1 MKKKLCMVSVLSVLA
16 LGSVL
21 VAGAAQP
28 VAEPVAEANNATL
41 RRAAN
46 VEAGKEIGIVTTAGQ
61 TYTVQGLV
69 VATNSRAAVIYDGED
84 GIMIYGS
91 GVLNE
96 VSIGDFIEIT
106 AEASSYNNLLQ
117 FSYGSDT
124 TITILSE
131 GAPVEKDAVAL
142 TSDIANGW
150 KSGANAGTLS
160 VSDVQRYT
168 WTATATKDGSFW
180 VLDPEGMT
188 LDFAVEPLYVNN
200 ADFQL
205 EENTKYDVTGYFIGF
220 DTRNNYAGVML
231 QSLEVASDQ
240 IQVSFADEY
249 VALDNPGAG
258 VYDMGVTV
266 TGDDIGAGYSLSS
279 SNTEVAAVIGNNLA
293 LTGNIGTTTIT
304 ATSVTDPTK
313 SAQATLVVYSGTTT
327 ISQISTAGTYSVQGI
342 VKAKTDNS
350 AIIMSTDFSAGI
362 MVYDVKQVADL
373 TINDI
378 VRVSG
383 TTSEYNS
390 LQQFSYNPGV
400 VVDVLGNMQIGDNY
414 ITLTETNLTT
424 WASGNISQSDV
435 KKYSWTAVAGLDNG
449 FDVYNLSYDGIK
461 VESVVD
467 LPNAELGKTY
477 DLTGYLAGYNTNNN
491 YVAFV
496 IDSVTESATQ
506 QDYLGFNRDAI
517 NLGIGGTYTLSPI
530 VGGTITTDMVSYS
543 GYDSTIISIADD
555 GTITGLTGG
564 TTTITATAGSITRT
578 ITVMVSSAISQVTE
592 DGGFY
597 TVVGKVVAETTQSVV
612 IHDGSDGIL
621 VYDRNLPSQ
630 YDIGDVLQVSGYVSD
645 YNGMLQFS
653 YSGSLEVT
661 EVTGTIDV
669 PAPVALTAAKVQ
681 DWKAQAQAGII
692 PVSECQAYTWTTT
705 AGLDGSFTLIN
716 LDGCDINIEPAYL
729 LDSIDIQTGS
739 TYTITG
745 YFIGYA
751 LSHDYAAIAV
761 TGATLV
767 A

>member
-1 MKKKLCMVSVLSVLA
+1 MKKKLKMASVLSVLA
-16 LGSVL
+16 LGTLL

-46 VEAGKEIGIVTTAGQ
+46 VDAGKEISIVTTAGQ

-96 VSIGDFIEIT
+96 VSIGDLIEIT

-124 TITILSE
+124 AITILSE
-131 GAPVEKDAVAL
+131 GAPVESDAVAL
-142 TSDIANGW
+142 TADIANGW
-150 KSGANAGTLS
+150 KTGANAGTLS

-168 WTATATKDGSFW
+168 WTATATKDGNFW

-188 LDFAVEPLYVNN
+188 LDFAVEPLYVNS
-200 ADFQL
+200 ADFHL

-220 DTRNNYAGVML
+220 DTRNNYAGIML

-249 VALDNPGAG
+249 VAIDSPAVGTIYTVEVNITGDPTNSYQITPSDPSIVTWIGGNQLML
-258 VYDMGVTV
+258 MGVT
-266 TGDDIGAGYSLSS
+266 
-279 SNTEVAAVIGNNLA
+279 
-293 LTGNIGTTTIT
+293 GTTTLT
-304 ATSVTDPTK
+304 ATSNVDPTK
-313 SAQATLVVYSGTTT
+313 SAQATLVVYSGTSNVGS
-327 ISQISTAGTYSVQGI
+327 ITAEGTYSVIGT
-342 VKAKTDNS
+342 VVAKTGNSVIITDN
-350 AIIMSTDFSAGI
+350 TGGI
-362 MVYDVKQVADL
+362 MAYDVKQTSSLNIGDM
-373 TINDI
+373 

-383 TTSEYNS
+383 TVSQYNN
-390 LQQFSYNPGV
+390 LYQFSYNPGLV
-400 VVDVLGNMQIGDNY
+400 IDFIASSVPTHADIP
-414 ITLTETNLTT
+414 LTETMLST
-424 WASGNISQSDV
+424 WASGDMDQTDV
-435 KKYSWTAVAGLDNG
+435 KRYTWTAVAGLDNG

-477 DLTGYLAGYNTNNN
+477 DLTGYLAGYNTNND

-496 IDSVTESATQ
+496 VDSVTEAATQ
-506 QDYLGFNRDAI
+506 QDYLGFNRDAV
-517 NLGIGGTYTLSPI
+517 NLGIGGTYKLSPI
-530 VGGTITTDMVSYS
+530 VGGTITTDVVSYS
-543 GYDSTIISIADD
+543 GYDATIISIAED

-564 TTTITATAGSITRT
+564 ATTITASAGTITRT

-661 EVTGTIDV
+661 EVTGTLDV
-669 PAPVALTAAKVQ
+669 PAPTALTDAKVQ
-681 DWKAQAQAGII
+681 DWKAQAQVGII

-705 AGLDGSFTLIN
+705 AGLDGTFTLIN

-729 LDSIDIQTGS
+729 LDSIDIQSGS
-739 TYTITG
+739 TYTVTA
-745 YFIGYA
+745 YFIGYS
-751 LSHDYAAIAV
+751 LSHDYAAVAV

>member
-1 MKKKLCMVSVLSVLA
+1 MKKKLKMASVLSVLA
-16 LGSVL
+16 LGTLL

-28 VAEPVAEANNATL
+28 VAEPVAEAKNATL

-46 VEAGKEIGIVTTAGQ
+46 VDAGKEIGIVTTAGQ

-106 AEASSYNNLLQ
+106 AKASSYNNLLQ

-124 TITILSE
+124 AITILSE
-131 GAPVEKDAVAL
+131 GAPVECEAVAL
-142 TSDIANGW
+142 TADIANGW
-150 KSGANAGTLS
+150 KTGANAGTLS

-188 LDFAVEPLYVNN
+188 LDFAIEPLYVNS
-200 ADFQL
+200 ADFHL

-220 DTRNNYAGVML
+220 DTRNNYAGIML

-249 VALDNPGAG
+249 IAIDSPAIGTIYTVEVNITGDPTNSYQITSSDPSIVTSIGGNQLML
-258 VYDMGVTV
+258 MGV
-266 TGDDIGAGYSLSS
+266 
-279 SNTEVAAVIGNNLA
+279 N
-293 LTGNIGTTTIT
+293 GTTTLT
-304 ATSVTDPTK
+304 ATSTVDPTN
-313 SAQATLVVYSGTTT
+313 SAQATLVVYSGTSNIGSITT
-327 ISQISTAGTYSVQGI
+327 DGTYSVIGT
-342 VKAKTDNS
+342 VAAKTDNS
-350 AIIMSTDFSAGI
+350 VIITDTSGGI
-362 MVYDVKQVADL
+362 MAYDVKQTSSLNLGDM
-373 TINDI
+373 

-383 TTSEYNS
+383 TVSQYNN
-390 LQQFSYNPGV
+390 LYQFSYNPGLV
-400 VVDVLGNMQIGDNY
+400 IDFIVSGVPTHTDIP
-414 ITLTETNLTT
+414 LTETMLST
-424 WASGNISQSDV
+424 WASGDMDQADV
-435 KKYSWTAVAGLDNG
+435 KRYTWTAVAGLDNG

-477 DLTGYLAGYNTNNN
+477 DLTGYLAGYNTNNH

-496 IDSVTESATQ
+496 IDSVTEAATQ
-506 QDYLGFNRDAI
+506 QDYLGFNRDAV
-517 NLGIGGTYTLSPI
+517 NLGIGGTYKLSPI

-543 GYDSTIISIADD
+543 GYDSTIISIAED
-555 GTITGLTGG
+555 GTITGLAGG
-564 TTTITATAGSITRT
+564 TTTITATAGTIART
-578 ITVMVSSAISQVTE
+578 ITVMVSSAISQITE

-597 TVVGKVVAETTQSVV
+597 TIVGKVVAETTQSVV

-661 EVTGTIDV
+661 EVTGTIDI
-669 PAPVALTAAKVQ
+669 PAPTALTAAKVQ

-716 LDGCDINIEPAYL
+716 LDGCEINIEPAYL
-729 LDSIDIQTGS
+729 LDSIDIQSGS
-739 TYTITG
+739 TYTVTA
-745 YFIGYA
+745 YFIGYS
-751 LSHDYAAIAV
+751 LNHDYAAVAV

>member
-1 MKKKLCMVSVLSVLA
+1 MKKKLKMASVLSVLA
-16 LGSVL
+16 LGTLL

-46 VEAGKEIGIVTTAGQ
+46 VDAGKEISIVTTAGQ

-106 AEASSYNNLLQ
+106 ATASSYNSLLQ

-124 TITILSE
+124 AITILSE
-131 GAPVEKDAVAL
+131 GAPVESDAVAL
-142 TSDIANGW
+142 TADIANGW
-150 KSGANAGTLS
+150 KTGANAGTLS
-160 VSDVQRYT
+160 VSDFQRYT

-188 LDFAVEPLYVNN
+188 LDFAVEPLYVDS
-200 ADFQL
+200 AYFHL

-220 DTRNNYAGVML
+220 DTRNNYAGIML

-249 VALDNPGAG
+249 VAIDSPAVGTIYTVEVNITGDPTNSYQITPSDPSIVTWIGGNQLML
-258 VYDMGVTV
+258 MGVT
-266 TGDDIGAGYSLSS
+266 
-279 SNTEVAAVIGNNLA
+279 
-293 LTGNIGTTTIT
+293 GTTTLT
-304 ATSVTDPTK
+304 ATSNVDPTK
-313 SAQATLVVYSGTTT
+313 SAQATLVVYSGTSNVGS
-327 ISQISTAGTYSVQGI
+327 ITAEGTYSVIGT
-342 VKAKTDNS
+342 VVAKTDNS
-350 AIIMSTDFSAGI
+350 VIITDNTGGI
-362 MVYDVKQVADL
+362 MAYDVKQTSSLNIGDM
-373 TINDI
+373 

-383 TTSEYNS
+383 TVSQYNN
-390 LQQFSYNPGV
+390 LYQFSYNPGLV
-400 VVDVLGNMQIGDNY
+400 IDFIASSVPTHADIP
-414 ITLTETNLTT
+414 LTETMLST
-424 WASGNISQSDV
+424 WASGDMDQTDV
-435 KKYSWTAVAGLDNG
+435 KRYTWTAVAGLDNG

-477 DLTGYLAGYNTNNN
+477 DLTGYFAGYNTNND

-496 IDSVTESATQ
+496 VDSVTEAATQ
-506 QDYLGFNRDAI
+506 QDYLGFNRDAV
-517 NLGIGGTYTLSPI
+517 NLGIGGTYKLSPI
-530 VGGTITTDMVSYS
+530 VGGTITTDVVSYS
-543 GYDSTIISIADD
+543 GYDATIISIAED

-564 TTTITATAGSITRT
+564 ATTITASAGTITRT

-669 PAPVALTAAKVQ
+669 PAPTALTAAKVQ
-681 DWKAQAQAGII
+681 DWKAQAQEGII

-729 LDSIDIQTGS
+729 LDSIDIQSGS
-739 TYTITG
+739 TYTVTA
-745 YFIGYA
+745 YFIGYS
-751 LSHDYAAIAV
+751 LSHDYAAVAV

>member
-1 MKKKLCMVSVLSVLA
+1 MKKKLKMASVLSVLA
-16 LGSVL
+16 LGTLL

-46 VEAGKEIGIVTTAGQ
+46 VDAGKEISIVTTAGQ

-106 AEASSYNNLLQ
+106 ATASSYNNLLQ

-124 TITILSE
+124 AITILSE
-131 GAPVEKDAVAL
+131 GAPVECEAVAL
-142 TSDIANGW
+142 TADIANGW
-150 KSGANAGTLS
+150 KTGANAGTLS

-188 LDFAVEPLYVNN
+188 LDFAVEPLYVNS
-200 ADFQL
+200 ADFHL

-220 DTRNNYAGVML
+220 DTRNNYAGIML

-249 VALDNPGAG
+249 IAIDSPAIGTIYTVEVNITGDPTNSYQITSSDPSIVTSIGGNQLML
-258 VYDMGVTV
+258 MGV
-266 TGDDIGAGYSLSS
+266 
-279 SNTEVAAVIGNNLA
+279 N
-293 LTGNIGTTTIT
+293 GTTTLT
-304 ATSVTDPTK
+304 ATSTVDPTK
-313 SAQATLVVYSGTTT
+313 SAQATLVVYSGTSNIGSITT
-327 ISQISTAGTYSVQGI
+327 DGTYSVIGT
-342 VKAKTDNS
+342 VAAKTDNS
-350 AIIMSTDFSAGI
+350 VIITDTSGGI
-362 MVYDVKQVADL
+362 MAYDVKQISSLNLGDM
-373 TINDI
+373 

-383 TTSEYNS
+383 TVSQYNN
-390 LQQFSYNPGV
+390 LYQFSYNPGLV
-400 VVDVLGNMQIGDNY
+400 IDFIVSGVPTHTDIP
-414 ITLTETNLTT
+414 LTETMLST
-424 WASGNISQSDV
+424 WASGDMDQTDV
-435 KKYSWTAVAGLDNG
+435 KRYTWTAVAGLDNG

-477 DLTGYLAGYNTNNN
+477 DLTGYLAGYNTNND
-491 YVAFV
+491 YVTFV
-496 IDSVTESATQ
+496 IDSVTEAATQ
-506 QDYLGFNRDAI
+506 QDYLGFNRDAV
-517 NLGIGGTYTLSPI
+517 NLGIGGTYKLSPI
-530 VGGTITTDMVSYS
+530 VGGTITADMVSYA
-543 GYDSTIISIADD
+543 GYDSTIISIAED

-564 TTTITATAGSITRT
+564 TTTITATAGTITRT

-597 TVVGKVVAETTQSVV
+597 TVVGEVVAETTQSVV

-630 YDIGDVLQVSGYVSD
+630 YDIGDILQVSGYVSD

-653 YSGSLEVT
+653 YSGNLEVT

-669 PAPVALTAAKVQ
+669 PAPVALTAEKVQ

-729 LDSIDIQTGS
+729 LDSIDIQSGS
-739 TYTITG
+739 TYTVTA
-745 YFIGYA
+745 YFIGYS
-751 LSHDYAAIAV
+751 LNHDYAAVAV

>member
-1 MKKKLCMVSVLSVLA
+1 MKKKLKMASVLSVLA
-16 LGSVL
+16 LGTLL

-46 VEAGKEIGIVTTAGQ
+46 VDAGKEISIVTTAGQ

-106 AEASSYNNLLQ
+106 AKASSYNNLLQ

-124 TITILSE
+124 AITILSE
-131 GAPVEKDAVAL
+131 GAPVESEAVAL
-142 TSDIANGW
+142 TTDIANGW
-150 KSGANAGTLS
+150 KTGANAGTLS

-168 WTATATKDGSFW
+168 WTATATKEGSFW

-188 LDFAVEPLYVNN
+188 LDFAVEPLYVNS
-200 ADFQL
+200 ADFHL

-220 DTRNNYAGVML
+220 DTRNNYAGIML

-249 VALDNPGAG
+249 IAIDSPAIGTIYTVEVNITGDPTNSYQITSSDPSIVTSIGGNQLML
-258 VYDMGVTV
+258 MGV
-266 TGDDIGAGYSLSS
+266 
-279 SNTEVAAVIGNNLA
+279 N
-293 LTGNIGTTTIT
+293 GTTTLT
-304 ATSVTDPTK
+304 ATSTVDPTK
-313 SAQATLVVYSGTTT
+313 SAQATLVVYSGTSNIGSITT
-327 ISQISTAGTYSVQGI
+327 DGTYSVIGT
-342 VKAKTDNS
+342 VAAKTDNS
-350 AIIMSTDFSAGI
+350 VIITDTSGGI
-362 MVYDVKQVADL
+362 MAYDVKQTSSLNLGDM
-373 TINDI
+373 

-383 TTSEYNS
+383 TVSQYNN
-390 LQQFSYNPGV
+390 LYQFSYNPGLV
-400 VVDVLGNMQIGDNY
+400 IDFIVSGVPTHTDIP
-414 ITLTETNLTT
+414 LTETMLST
-424 WASGNISQSDV
+424 WASGDMNQTDV
-435 KKYSWTAVAGLDNG
+435 KRYTWTAVAGLDNG

-467 LPNAELGKTY
+467 LPNAGLGKTY
-477 DLTGYLAGYNTNNN
+477 DLTGYLAGYNTNND

-496 IDSVTESATQ
+496 IDSITEAATQ
-506 QDYLGFNRDAI
+506 QDYLGFNRDAV

-543 GYDSTIISIADD
+543 GYDATIISIAED
-555 GTITGLTGG
+555 GTITGLSGG
-564 TTTITATAGSITRT
+564 TTTITATAGTITRT

-630 YDIGDVLQVSGYVSD
+630 YDIGDILQVSGYVSD

-669 PAPVALTAAKVQ
+669 PAPVALTAEKVQ

-729 LDSIDIQTGS
+729 LDSIDIQSGS
-739 TYTITG
+739 TYTVTA

-751 LSHDYAAIAV
+751 LNHDYAAVAV
-761 TGATLV
+761 TGATPV

>member
-1 MKKKLCMVSVLSVLA
+1 MTKKLKMASVFSVLA
-16 LGSVL
+16 LGTLL

-46 VEAGKEIGIVTTAGQ
+46 VDAGKEISIVTTAGQ

-124 TITILSE
+124 AITILSE
-131 GAPVEKDAVAL
+131 GAPVESDAVAL
-142 TSDIANGW
+142 TADIANGW
-150 KSGANAGTLS
+150 KTGANAGTLS

-188 LDFAVEPLYVNN
+188 LDFAVEPLYVNS
-200 ADFQL
+200 ADFHL

-220 DTRNNYAGVML
+220 DTRNNYAGIML

-249 VALDNPGAG
+249 IAIDSPAIGTIYTVEVNITGDPTNSYQITSSDPSIVTSIGGNQLML
-258 VYDMGVTV
+258 MGV
-266 TGDDIGAGYSLSS
+266 
-279 SNTEVAAVIGNNLA
+279 N
-293 LTGNIGTTTIT
+293 GTTTLT
-304 ATSVTDPTK
+304 ATSTVDPTK
-313 SAQATLVVYSGTTT
+313 SAQATLVVYSGTSNIGSITT
-327 ISQISTAGTYSVQGI
+327 DGTYSVIGT
-342 VKAKTDNS
+342 VAAKTDNS
-350 AIIMSTDFSAGI
+350 VIITDTSGGI
-362 MVYDVKQVADL
+362 MAYDVKQTSSLNLGDM
-373 TINDI
+373 

-383 TTSEYNS
+383 TVSQYNN
-390 LQQFSYNPGV
+390 LYQFSYNPGLV
-400 VVDVLGNMQIGDNY
+400 IDFIVSGVPTHADIP
-414 ITLTETNLTT
+414 LTETMLST
-424 WASGNISQSDV
+424 WASGDMDQTDV
-435 KKYSWTAVAGLDNG
+435 KRYTWTAVAGLDNG

-467 LPNAELGKTY
+467 LPNVELGKTY
-477 DLTGYLAGYNTNNN
+477 DLTGYLAGYNTNND

-496 IDSVTESATQ
+496 IDSVTEAATQ
-506 QDYLGFNRDAI
+506 QDYLGFNRDAV
-517 NLGIGGTYTLSPI
+517 NLGIGGTYKLSPI
-530 VGGTITTDMVSYS
+530 VGGTITTDLVSYT
-543 GYDSTIISIADD
+543 GYDSTIISIAED
-555 GTITGLTGG
+555 GNITGLTGG
-564 TTTITATAGSITRT
+564 ITTITATAGTITRT

-630 YDIGDVLQVSGYVSD
+630 YDIGDILQVSGYVSD

-669 PAPVALTAAKVQ
+669 PAPTTLTAAKVQ
-681 DWKAQAQAGII
+681 DWKAQAQEGII

-729 LDSIDIQTGS
+729 LDSIDIQSGS
-739 TYTITG
+739 TYTVTA
-745 YFIGYA
+745 YFIGYS
-751 LSHDYAAIAV
+751 LSHDYAAVAV
-761 TGATLV
+761 TGATLI

>member
-1 MKKKLCMVSVLSVLA
+1 MKKKLKMASVLSVLA
-16 LGSVL
+16 LGTLL

-46 VEAGKEIGIVTTAGQ
+46 VDAGKEISIVTTAGQ

-106 AEASSYNNLLQ
+106 ATASSYNSLLQ

-124 TITILSE
+124 AITILSE
-131 GAPVEKDAVAL
+131 GAPVESDAVAL
-142 TSDIANGW
+142 TADIANGW
-150 KSGANAGTLS
+150 KTGANAGTLS

-168 WTATATKDGSFW
+168 WTGTATKDGNFW

-188 LDFAVEPLYVNN
+188 LDFAVEPLYVNS
-200 ADFQL
+200 ADFHL

-220 DTRNNYAGVML
+220 DTRNNYAGIML

-258 VYDMGVTV
+258 TYDMGVVV
-266 TGDDIGAGYSLSS
+266 TGDPDNLGYTLTS
-279 SNTEVAAVIGNNLA
+279 SNSEVAMANGSILGLRGNL
-293 LTGNIGTTTIT
+293 GTTTII
-304 ATSVTDPTK
+304 ATSNADPTK
-313 SAQATLVVYSGTTT
+313 SAQATLVVYSGTTA
-327 ISQISTAGTYSVQGI
+327 ISQISTSGTYSIQGF
-342 VKAKTDNS
+342 VKAKTNNS
-350 AIIMSTDFSAGI
+350 AIIMSADFSAGI

-373 TINDI
+373 NINDF

-383 TTSEYNS
+383 TTSTYNS

-400 VVDVLGNMQIGDNY
+400 VVDFVTNTILPES
-414 ITLTETNLTT
+414 ITSLSNETLQA
-424 WASGNISQSDV
+424 WASGNIGQTDV
-435 KKYSWTAVAGLDNG
+435 KKYSWTAVAGLNNG

-461 VESVVD
+461 IESEVD

-477 DLTGYLAGYNTNNN
+477 DLTGYLAGYNANND
-491 YVAFV
+491 YVSFI
-496 IDSVTESATQ
+496 IDSVTEAATQ
-506 QDYLGFNRDAI
+506 QDYLGFNRDAV
-517 NLGIGGTYTLSPI
+517 NLGIGGTYKLSPI

-543 GYDSTIISIADD
+543 GYDSTIISIAED

-564 TTTITATAGSITRT
+564 TTTITATAGTITRT

-630 YDIGDVLQVSGYVSD
+630 YDIGDILQVSGYVSD

-669 PAPVALTAAKVQ
+669 PAPTPLTAGKVQ

-729 LDSIDIQTGS
+729 LDSIDIQSGS
-739 TYTITG
+739 TYTVTA
-745 YFIGYA
+745 YFIGYS
-751 LSHDYAAIAV
+751 LNHDYAAVAV

>member
-1 MKKKLCMVSVLSVLA
+1 MKKKLKMASVLSVLA
-16 LGSVL
+16 LGTLL

-46 VEAGKEIGIVTTAGQ
+46 VDAGKEISIVTTAGQ

-106 AEASSYNNLLQ
+106 AEASSYNSLLQ

-124 TITILSE
+124 AITILSE
-131 GAPVEKDAVAL
+131 GAPVESDAVAL
-142 TSDIANGW
+142 TADIANGW
-150 KSGANAGTLS
+150 KTGANAGTLS

-188 LDFAVEPLYVNN
+188 LDFAVEPLYVNS
-200 ADFQL
+200 ADFHL

-220 DTRNNYAGVML
+220 DTRNNYAGIML

-249 VALDNPGAG
+249 VALDFNS
-258 VYDMGVTV
+258 TV
-266 TGDDIGAGYSLSS
+266 TYTPVVQVTGGVSNEFTITSSDENVMSLSGMAP
-279 SNTEVAAVIGNNLA
+279 NEFFINNA
-293 LTGNIGTTTIT
+293 GTTTLI
-304 ATSVTDPTK
+304 ATSNEDPTK
-313 SAQATLVVYSGTTT
+313 TAMATVVVYDGVGL
-327 ISQISTAGTYSVQGI
+327 ISNINSENVYSVEGVVQ
-342 VKAKTDNS
+342 AKTTNS
-350 AIIMSTDFSAGI
+350 AIITDGTGGI
-362 MVYDVKQVADL
+362 MVYDVKQVSSLNIGDYVQ
-373 TINDI
+373 I
-378 VRVSG
+378 SG
-383 TTSEYNS
+383 TVSTYNN
-390 LQQFSYNPGV
+390 LYQFSYNPGV
-400 VVDVLGNMQIGDNY
+400 VVDLLMVGLPD
-414 ITLTETNLTT
+414 TDSTPLTEALLTT
-424 WASGNISQSDV
+424 WASGDMDQTDV
-435 KKYSWTAVAGLDNG
+435 KRYSWTAVAGLDNG

-461 VESVVD
+461 IESEVD

-477 DLTGYLAGYNTNNN
+477 DLTGYLAGYNANND
-491 YVAFV
+491 YVSFI
-496 IDSVTESATQ
+496 IDSVTEAATQ
-506 QDYLGFNRDAI
+506 QDYLGFNRDAV
-517 NLGIGGTYTLSPI
+517 NLGIGGTYKLSPI

-543 GYDSTIISIADD
+543 GYDSTIISIAED

-564 TTTITATAGSITRT
+564 TTTITATAGTITRT

-630 YDIGDVLQVSGYVSD
+630 YDIGDILQVSGYVSD

-669 PAPVALTAAKVQ
+669 PAPTALTAAKVQ
-681 DWKAQAQAGII
+681 DWKAQAAAGII
-692 PVSECQAYTWTTT
+692 PVSVCQAYTWTTT

-716 LDGCDINIEPAYL
+716 LEGCDINIEPAYL
-729 LDSIDIQTGS
+729 LDSIDIQSGS
-739 TYTITG
+739 TYTVTA
-745 YFIGYA
+745 YFIGYS
-751 LSHDYAAIAV
+751 LSHDYAAVAV

>member
-1 MKKKLCMVSVLSVLA
+1 MKKKLKMASVLSVLA
-16 LGSVL
+16 LGTLL

-46 VEAGKEIGIVTTAGQ
+46 VDAGKEISIVTTAGQ

-106 AEASSYNNLLQ
+106 ATASSYNSLLQ

-124 TITILSE
+124 AITILSE
-131 GAPVEKDAVAL
+131 GAPVESDAVAL
-142 TSDIANGW
+142 TADIANGW
-150 KSGANAGTLS
+150 KTGANAGTLS

-188 LDFAVEPLYVNN
+188 LDFAVEPLYVNS
-200 ADFQL
+200 ADFHL

-220 DTRNNYAGVML
+220 DTRNNYAGIML

-240 IQVSFADEY
+240 IQISFADEY
-249 VALDNPGAG
+249 IAIDSPAIGTIYTVEVNITGDPTNSYQITSSDPSIVTSIGGNQLML
-258 VYDMGVTV
+258 MGV
-266 TGDDIGAGYSLSS
+266 
-279 SNTEVAAVIGNNLA
+279 N
-293 LTGNIGTTTIT
+293 GTTTLT
-304 ATSVTDPTK
+304 ATSTVDPTK
-313 SAQATLVVYSGTTT
+313 SAQATLVVYSGTSNIGSITT
-327 ISQISTAGTYSVQGI
+327 DGTYSVIGT
-342 VKAKTDNS
+342 VAAKTDNS
-350 AIIMSTDFSAGI
+350 VIITDTSGGI
-362 MVYDVKQVADL
+362 MAYDVKQTSSLNLGDM
-373 TINDI
+373 

-383 TTSEYNS
+383 TVSQYNN
-390 LQQFSYNPGV
+390 LYQFSYNPGLV
-400 VVDVLGNMQIGDNY
+400 IDFIVSGVPTHADIP
-414 ITLTETNLTT
+414 LTETMLST
-424 WASGNISQSDV
+424 WASGDMDQTDV
-435 KKYSWTAVAGLDNG
+435 KRYTWTAVAGLDNG

-477 DLTGYLAGYNTNNN
+477 DLTGYLAGYNTNND

-496 IDSVTESATQ
+496 IDSVTEATTQ
-506 QDYLGFNRDAI
+506 QDYLGFNRDAV
-517 NLGIGGTYTLSPI
+517 NLGIGGTYKLSPI

-543 GYDSTIISIADD
+543 GYDSTIISIAED

-564 TTTITATAGSITRT
+564 TTTITATAGTITRT

-630 YDIGDVLQVSGYVSD
+630 YDIGDILQVSGYVSD

-669 PAPVALTAAKVQ
+669 PAPTALTAAKVQ

-729 LDSIDIQTGS
+729 LDSIDIQSGS
-739 TYTITG
+739 TYTVTA
-745 YFIGYA
+745 YFIGYS
-751 LSHDYAAIAV
+751 LNHDYAAVAV

>member
-1 MKKKLCMVSVLSVLA
+1 MKKKLKMASVLSVLA
-16 LGSVL
+16 LGTFL

-46 VEAGKEIGIVTTAGQ
+46 VDAGKEISIVTTAGQ

-106 AEASSYNNLLQ
+106 ATASSYNNLLQ

-124 TITILSE
+124 AITILSE
-131 GAPVEKDAVAL
+131 GAPVESDAVAL
-142 TSDIANGW
+142 TADIANGW
-150 KSGANAGTLS
+150 KTGANAGTLS

-200 ADFQL
+200 ADFHL

-220 DTRNNYAGVML
+220 DTRNNYAGIML

-249 VALDNPGAG
+249 VAIDSPAIGTI
-258 VYDMGVTV
+258 YTV
-266 TGDDIGAGYSLSS
+266 EINITGDPTNSYEITS
-279 SNTEVAAVIGNNLA
+279 SNSNVASSLGGNLLM
-293 LTGNIGTTTIT
+293 LTGVNGTTTLT
-304 ATSVTDPTK
+304 ATSTVDPTK
-313 SAQATLVVYSGTTT
+313 SAQATLVVYSGTVDIGT
-327 ISQISTAGTYSVQGI
+327 INADGTYSVVG
-342 VKAKTDNS
+342 VVAAKTDNS
-350 AIIMSTDFSAGI
+350 VIITDNTGGI
-362 MVYDVKQVADL
+362 MAYDVKQTSTLNLGDM
-373 TINDI
+373 

-383 TTSEYNS
+383 TVSQYNN
-390 LQQFSYNPGV
+390 LYQFSYNPGLV
-400 VVDVLGNMQIGDNY
+400 IDFIVSSVPTHADIP
-414 ITLTETNLTT
+414 LTETMLST
-424 WASGNISQSDV
+424 WASGDMDQTDV
-435 KKYSWTAVAGLDNG
+435 KRYTWTAVAGLDNG

-477 DLTGYLAGYNTNNN
+477 DLTGYLAGYNTNND

-506 QDYLGFNRDAI
+506 QDYLGFNRDAV
-517 NLGIGGTYTLSPI
+517 NLGIGGTYKLSPI
-530 VGGTITTDMVSYS
+530 VGGTITTDMVSYT
-543 GYDSTIISIADD
+543 GYDSTIISIAED

-564 TTTITATAGSITRT
+564 TTTITATAGTITRT

-661 EVTGTIDV
+661 EITGTVDV

-681 DWKAQAQAGII
+681 DWKAQAQEGII

-729 LDSIDIQTGS
+729 LDSIDIQSGS
-739 TYTITG
+739 TYTVTA
-745 YFIGYA
+745 YFIGYS
-751 LSHDYAAIAV
+751 LNHDYAAVAV

>member
-1 MKKKLCMVSVLSVLA
+1 MKKKLKMASVLSVLA
-16 LGSVL
+16 LGTLL

-46 VEAGKEIGIVTTAGQ
+46 VDAGKEISIVTTAGQ

-124 TITILSE
+124 AITILSE
-131 GAPVEKDAVAL
+131 GAPVESDAVAL
-142 TSDIANGW
+142 TADIANGW
-150 KSGANAGTLS
+150 KTGANAGTLS

-168 WTATATKDGSFW
+168 WTATATKDGNFW

-188 LDFAVEPLYVNN
+188 LDFAVEPLYVNS
-200 ADFQL
+200 ADFHL

-220 DTRNNYAGVML
+220 DTRNNYAGIML

-249 VALDNPGAG
+249 VALDNPGTS
-258 VYDMGVTV
+258 VYDMGVVV
-266 TGDDIGAGYSLSS
+266 TGDPDNLGYTLTS
-279 SNTEVAAVIGNNLA
+279 SNDDVATASGANLIVRG
-293 LTGNIGTTTIT
+293 TVGTTTIT
-304 ATSVTDPTK
+304 ATSNADPTK
-313 SAQATLVVYSGTTT
+313 SAQATLVVYSGTTA
-327 ISQISTAGTYSVQGI
+327 INQISAAGTYSVQGI

-350 AIIMSTDFSAGI
+350 AIVMSTDFSAGI
-362 MVYDVKQVADL
+362 MVYDVKQISDL
-373 TINDI
+373 AINDI

-400 VVDVLGNMQIGDNY
+400 VVDKVSSLSLQD
-414 ITLTETNLTT
+414 TSTSLTETLLQN
-424 WASGNISQSDV
+424 WSSGNITQSDV

-467 LPNAELGKTY
+467 LPNVELGKTY
-477 DLTGYLAGYNTNNN
+477 DLTGYLAGYNTNND

-496 IDSVTESATQ
+496 IDSVTEAATQ
-506 QDYLGFNRDAI
+506 QDYLGFNRDAV
-517 NLGIGGTYTLSPI
+517 NLGIGGTYKLSPI
-530 VGGTITTDMVSYS
+530 VGGVITTDMVSYS
-543 GYDSTIISIADD
+543 GYDSTIISIAED

-564 TTTITATAGSITRT
+564 TTTITASAGTITRT

-630 YDIGDVLQVSGYVSD
+630 YDIGDILQVSGYVSD

-729 LDSIDIQTGS
+729 LDSIDIQSGS
-739 TYTITG
+739 TYTVTA
-745 YFIGYA
+745 YFIGYS
-751 LSHDYAAIAV
+751 LNHDYAAVAV

>member
-1 MKKKLCMVSVLSVLA
+1 MKKKLKMASVLSVLA
-16 LGSVL
+16 LGTLL

-46 VEAGKEIGIVTTAGQ
+46 VDAGKEISIVTTAGQ

-124 TITILSE
+124 AITILSE

-150 KSGANAGTLS
+150 KTGANAGTLS

-188 LDFAVEPLYVNN
+188 LDFAIEPLYVNS
-200 ADFQL
+200 ADFHL

-220 DTRNNYAGVML
+220 DTRNNYAGIML

-249 VALDNPGAG
+249 IAIDSPAIGTIYTVEVNITGDPTNSYQITSSDPSIVTSIGGNQLML
-258 VYDMGVTV
+258 MGV
-266 TGDDIGAGYSLSS
+266 
-279 SNTEVAAVIGNNLA
+279 N
-293 LTGNIGTTTIT
+293 GTTTLT
-304 ATSVTDPTK
+304 ATSTVDPTK
-313 SAQATLVVYSGTTT
+313 SAQATLVVYSGTSNIGSITT
-327 ISQISTAGTYSVQGI
+327 DGTYSVIGT
-342 VKAKTDNS
+342 VAAKTDNS
-350 AIIMSTDFSAGI
+350 VIITDTSGGI
-362 MVYDVKQVADL
+362 MAYDVKQTSSLNLGDM
-373 TINDI
+373 

-383 TTSEYNS
+383 TVSQYNN
-390 LQQFSYNPGV
+390 LYQFSYNPGLV
-400 VVDVLGNMQIGDNY
+400 IDFIVSGVPTHTDIP
-414 ITLTETNLTT
+414 LTETMLST
-424 WASGNISQSDV
+424 WASGDMDQTDV
-435 KKYSWTAVAGLDNG
+435 KRYTWTAVAGLDNG

-477 DLTGYLAGYNTNNN
+477 DLTGYLAGYNTNND

-496 IDSVTESATQ
+496 IDSVTEAATQ
-506 QDYLGFNRDAI
+506 QDYLGFNRDAV
-517 NLGIGGTYTLSPI
+517 NLGIGGTYKLSPI
-530 VGGTITTDMVSYS
+530 VGGTITADMVSYA
-543 GYDSTIISIADD
+543 GYDSTIISIAED

-564 TTTITATAGSITRT
+564 TTTITATAGTITRT

-661 EVTGTIDV
+661 EVTGTIEV
-669 PAPVALTAAKVQ
+669 PAPVALTAEKVQ
-681 DWKAQAQAGII
+681 DWKAQAQVGII

-729 LDSIDIQTGS
+729 LDSIDIQSGS
-739 TYTITG
+739 TYTVTA
-745 YFIGYA
+745 YFIGYS
-751 LSHDYAAIAV
+751 LNHDYAAVAV

>member
-1 MKKKLCMVSVLSVLA
+1 MKKKLCMASVLSVLA
-16 LGSVL
+16 LGSLL
-21 VAGAAQP
+21 VAGAPQP
-28 VAEPVAEANNATL
+28 VAKPVAEANNATL

-46 VEAGKEIGIVTTAGQ
+46 VETGKEIGIVTTAGQ

-124 TITILSE
+124 AITILSE

-150 KSGANAGTLS
+150 KTGANAGTLS

-168 WTATATKDGSFW
+168 WTATATKDGNFW
-180 VLDPEGMT
+180 VLAPEGVT
-188 LDFAVEPLYVNN
+188 LDFAVEPLYVNS
-200 ADFQL
+200 ADFHL

-249 VALDNPGAG
+249 VGIDLNATSGSYTFDVN
-258 VYDMGVTV
+258 V
-266 TGDDIGAGYSLSS
+266 IGGSTNEYTLSLSNDELGYWDG
-279 SNTEVAAVIGNNLA
+279 NTLCLYYAEG
-293 LTGNIGTTTIT
+293 TGTIT
-304 ATSVTDPTK
+304 ATSVEDPTK
-313 SAQATLVVYSGTTT
+313 TAQATLVVYTGETSISNITTEG
-327 ISQISTAGTYSVQGI
+327 GTYYITGQV
-342 VKAKTDNS
+342 VAKTDNS
-350 AIIMSTDFSAGI
+350 VIISDGNAGI
-362 MVYDVKQVADL
+362 MAYDVKQTSALVVGDNVSVA
-373 TINDI
+373 
-378 VRVSG
+378 G
-383 TTSEYNS
+383 TVGKYNN
-390 LQQFSYNPGV
+390 LLQFSYNPGLV
-400 VVDVLGNMQIGDNY
+400 VEKLSSGTVTPTN
-414 ITLTETNLTT
+414 TPLTEAMLST
-424 WASGNISQSDV
+424 WASGDMDQTDV
-435 KKYSWTAVAGLDNG
+435 KRYSWTAVAGLDNG

-477 DLTGYLAGYNTNNN
+477 DLTGYLAGYNTNND

-506 QDYLGFNRDAI
+506 LDYLGFNRDAV
-517 NLGIGGTYTLSPI
+517 NLGIGGTYKLSPI

-543 GYDSTIISIADD
+543 GYDSTIISIAED

-564 TTTITATAGSITRT
+564 TTTITATAGTIART

-661 EVTGTIDV
+661 EVTGTIDA
-669 PAPVALTAAKVQ
+669 PAPTALTAAKVQ

-716 LDGCDINIEPAYL
+716 LDGCGINIEPAYL
-729 LDSIDIQTGS
+729 LDSIDIQSGS
-739 TYTITG
+739 TYTVTA
-745 YFIGYA
+745 YFIGYS
-751 LSHDYAAIAV
+751 LNHDYAAVAV

>member
-1 MKKKLCMVSVLSVLA
+1 MKKKLKMASVLSVLA
-16 LGSVL
+16 LGTLL

-46 VEAGKEIGIVTTAGQ
+46 VDAGKEISIVTTAGQ

-106 AEASSYNNLLQ
+106 ATASSYNNLLQ

-124 TITILSE
+124 AITILSE
-131 GAPVEKDAVAL
+131 GAPVESEAVAL
-142 TSDIANGW
+142 TADIANGW
-150 KSGANAGTLS
+150 KTGATAGTLS

-180 VLDPEGMT
+180 VLDHEGMT
-188 LDFAVEPLYVNN
+188 LDFAVEPLYVNS
-200 ADFQL
+200 ADFHL

-220 DTRNNYAGVML
+220 DTRNNYAGIML

-258 VYDMGVTV
+258 VYDMGVAV
-266 TGDDIGAGYSLSS
+266 TGDDTGAGYSLSS
-279 SNTEVAAVIGNNLA
+279 SNTEVAAVLGNNLA

-304 ATSVTDPTK
+304 ATSVADPTK
-313 SAQATLVVYSGTTT
+313 SAQATLVVYSGTTA
-327 ISQISTAGTYSVQGI
+327 INQISDAGTYSVQGI

-362 MVYDVKQVADL
+362 MVYDVKQVSSL

-400 VVDVLGNMQIGDNY
+400 VVDVLSNMLIIDNY
-414 ITLTETNLTT
+414 IPLTEANLTT

-435 KKYSWTAVAGLDNG
+435 KRYSWTAVAGLDNG

-477 DLTGYLAGYNTNNN
+477 DLTGYLAGYNTNND

-496 IDSVTESATQ
+496 IDSVTEAATQ

-517 NLGIGGTYTLSPI
+517 NLGIGGTYKLSPI

-543 GYDSTIISIADD
+543 GYDSSIISIAED

-564 TTTITATAGSITRT
+564 TTTITATAGTIART

-669 PAPVALTAAKVQ
+669 PAPTALTAAKVQ
-681 DWKAQAQAGII
+681 DWKAQAQSGII

-716 LDGCDINIEPAYL
+716 LDGCDINVEPAYL
-729 LDSIDIQTGS
+729 LDSIDIQSGS
-739 TYTITG
+739 TYTVTA
-745 YFIGYA
+745 YFIGYS
-751 LSHDYAAIAV
+751 LNHDYAAVAV

>member
-1 MKKKLCMVSVLSVLA
+1 MKKKLKMASVLSVLA
-16 LGSVL
+16 LGTLL

-46 VEAGKEIGIVTTAGQ
+46 VDAGKEISIVTTAGQ

-96 VSIGDFIEIT
+96 ISIGDFIEIT

-124 TITILSE
+124 AITILSE

-150 KSGANAGTLS
+150 KTGANAGTLS

-188 LDFAVEPLYVNN
+188 LDFAIEPLYVNS
-200 ADFQL
+200 ADFHL

-220 DTRNNYAGVML
+220 DTRNNYAGIML

-249 VALDNPGAG
+249 IAIDSPAIGTIYTVEVNITGDPTNSYQITSSDPSIVTSIGGNQLML
-258 VYDMGVTV
+258 MGV
-266 TGDDIGAGYSLSS
+266 
-279 SNTEVAAVIGNNLA
+279 N
-293 LTGNIGTTTIT
+293 GTTTLT
-304 ATSVTDPTK
+304 ATSTVDPTK
-313 SAQATLVVYSGTTT
+313 SAQATLVVYSGTSNIGSITT
-327 ISQISTAGTYSVQGI
+327 DGTYSVIGT
-342 VKAKTDNS
+342 VAAKTDNS
-350 AIIMSTDFSAGI
+350 VIITDTSGGI
-362 MVYDVKQVADL
+362 MAYDVKQTSSLNLGDM
-373 TINDI
+373 

-383 TTSEYNS
+383 TVSQYNN
-390 LQQFSYNPGV
+390 LYQFSYNPGLV
-400 VVDVLGNMQIGDNY
+400 IDFIVSGVPTHTDIP
-414 ITLTETNLTT
+414 LTETMLST
-424 WASGNISQSDV
+424 WASGDMDQTDV
-435 KKYSWTAVAGLDNG
+435 KRYTWTAVAGLDNG

-477 DLTGYLAGYNTNNN
+477 DLTGYLAGYNTNND

-496 IDSVTESATQ
+496 IDSVTEAATQ
-506 QDYLGFNRDAI
+506 QDYLGFNRDAV
-517 NLGIGGTYTLSPI
+517 NLGIGGTYKLSPI
-530 VGGTITTDMVSYS
+530 VGGTITADMVSYA
-543 GYDSTIISIADD
+543 GYDSTIISIAED

-564 TTTITATAGSITRT
+564 TTTITATAGTITRT

-661 EVTGTIDV
+661 EVTGTIEV
-669 PAPVALTAAKVQ
+669 PAPVALTAEKVQ
-681 DWKAQAQAGII
+681 DWKAQAQVGII

-729 LDSIDIQTGS
+729 LDSIDIQSGS
-739 TYTITG
+739 TYTVTA
-745 YFIGYA
+745 YFIGYS
-751 LSHDYAAIAV
+751 LNHDYAAVAV

>member
-1 MKKKLCMVSVLSVLA
+1 MKKKLKMASVLSVLA
-16 LGSVL
+16 LGTLL

-46 VEAGKEIGIVTTAGQ
+46 VDAGKEISIVTTAGQ

-106 AEASSYNNLLQ
+106 ATASSYNNLLQ

-124 TITILSE
+124 AITILSE
-131 GAPVEKDAVAL
+131 GAPVESEAVAL
-142 TSDIANGW
+142 TADIANGW
-150 KSGANAGTLS
+150 KTGANAGTLS

-188 LDFAVEPLYVNN
+188 LDFAVEPLYVNS
-200 ADFQL
+200 ADFHL

-220 DTRNNYAGVML
+220 DTRNNYAGIML

-249 VALDNPGAG
+249 IAIDSPAIGTIYTVEVNITGDPTNSYQITSSDPSIVTSIGGNQLML
-258 VYDMGVTV
+258 MGV
-266 TGDDIGAGYSLSS
+266 
-279 SNTEVAAVIGNNLA
+279 N
-293 LTGNIGTTTIT
+293 GTTTLT
-304 ATSVTDPTK
+304 ATSTVDPTK
-313 SAQATLVVYSGTTT
+313 SAQATLVVYSGTSNIGSITT
-327 ISQISTAGTYSVQGI
+327 DGTYSVIGT
-342 VKAKTDNS
+342 VAAKTDNS
-350 AIIMSTDFSAGI
+350 VIITDTSGGI
-362 MVYDVKQVADL
+362 MAYDVKQTSSLNLGDM
-373 TINDI
+373 

-383 TTSEYNS
+383 TVSQYNN
-390 LQQFSYNPGV
+390 LYQFSYNPGLV
-400 VVDVLGNMQIGDNY
+400 IDFIVSGVPTHTDIP
-414 ITLTETNLTT
+414 LTETMLST
-424 WASGNISQSDV
+424 WASGDMDQTDV
-435 KKYSWTAVAGLDNG
+435 KRYTWTAVAGLDNG

-477 DLTGYLAGYNTNNN
+477 DLTGYLAGYNTNND

-496 IDSVTESATQ
+496 IDSVTEAATQ
-506 QDYLGFNRDAI
+506 QDYLGFNRDAV
-517 NLGIGGTYTLSPI
+517 NLGIGGTYKLSPI
-530 VGGTITTDMVSYS
+530 VGGTITADMVSYA
-543 GYDSTIISIADD
+543 GYDSTIISIAED

-564 TTTITATAGSITRT
+564 TTTITATAGTITRT

-630 YDIGDVLQVSGYVSD
+630 YDIGDILQVSGYVSD

-669 PAPVALTAAKVQ
+669 PAPTALTAAKVQ

-716 LDGCDINIEPAYL
+716 LDGCGINIEPAYL
-729 LDSIDIQTGS
+729 LDSIDIQSGS
-739 TYTITG
+739 TYTVTA
-745 YFIGYA
+745 YFIGYS
-751 LSHDYAAIAV
+751 LNHDYAAVAV

>member
-1 MKKKLCMVSVLSVLA
+1 MKKKLKMASVLSVLA
-16 LGSVL
+16 LGTLL
-21 VAGAAQP
+21 VAGASQP

-46 VEAGKEIGIVTTAGQ
+46 VDAGKEISIVTTAGQ

-106 AEASSYNNLLQ
+106 ATASSYNNLLQ

-124 TITILSE
+124 AITILSE
-131 GAPVEKDAVAL
+131 GAPVESEAVAL
-142 TSDIANGW
+142 TADIANGW
-150 KSGANAGTLS
+150 KTGANAGTLS

-188 LDFAVEPLYVNN
+188 LDFAVEPLYVDS
-200 ADFQL
+200 ADFHL

-220 DTRNNYAGVML
+220 DTRNNYAGIML

-240 IQVSFADEY
+240 IQVSFADDY
-249 VALDNPGAG
+249 VALDLLTLSSMSYTFDVEVTG
-258 VYDMGVTV
+258 GVTNQYTLTSSNPLV
-266 TGDDIGAGYSLSS
+266 ATVNGTSLSI
-279 SNTEVAAVIGNNLA
+279 VDA
-293 LTGNIGTTTIT
+293 GTTTII
-304 ATSVTDPTK
+304 ATSTEDATK
-313 SAQATLVVYSGTTT
+313 SAQATLVVYPGDVMAISEITTE
-327 ISQISTAGTYSVQGI
+327 GTYGLYGYVA
-342 VKAKTDNS
+342 AKTNNS
-350 AIIMSTDFSAGI
+350 IIVDDSSAGI
-362 MVYDVKQVADL
+362 MVYDVKQV
-373 TINDI
+373 
-378 VRVSG
+378 SG
-383 TTSEYNS
+383 LNIGDFIHVAGTVGEYNS
-390 LQQFSYNPGV
+390 LYQFSYNPGV
-400 VVDVLGNMQIGDNY
+400 VVDVIEHSIYQP
-414 ITLTETNLTT
+414 TATPLTEAMLST
-424 WASGNISQSDV
+424 WASGDLDQTDV
-435 KKYSWTAVAGLDNG
+435 KRYSWTAVAGLDNG

-461 VESVVD
+461 IESEVD
-467 LPNAELGKTY
+467 IPNTELGKTY
-477 DLTGYLAGYNTNNN
+477 DLTGYLAGYNANND
-491 YVAFV
+491 YVSFI
-496 IDSVTESATQ
+496 IDSVAEAATQ
-506 QDYLGFNRDAI
+506 QDYLGFNRDAV
-517 NLGIGGTYTLSPI
+517 NLGIGGTYKLSPI

-543 GYDSTIISIADD
+543 GYDPTIISIAED

-564 TTTITATAGSITRT
+564 TTTITATAGTITRT

-669 PAPVALTAAKVQ
+669 PAPVALTAEKVQ

-729 LDSIDIQTGS
+729 PDSIDIQSGS
-739 TYTITG
+739 TYTVTA
-745 YFIGYA
+745 YFIGYS
-751 LSHDYAAIAV
+751 LSHDYAAVAV

>member
-61 TYTVQGLV
+61 TYNVQGLV

-200 ADFQL
+200 ANFQL

>member
-1 MKKKLCMVSVLSVLA
+1 MKKKLKMASVLSVLA
-16 LGSVL
+16 LGTLL

-46 VEAGKEIGIVTTAGQ
+46 VDAGKEISIVTTAGQ

-106 AEASSYNNLLQ
+106 ATASSYNSLLQ

-124 TITILSE
+124 AITILSE
-131 GAPVEKDAVAL
+131 GAPVESDAVAL
-142 TSDIANGW
+142 TADIANGW
-150 KSGANAGTLS
+150 KTGANAGTLS

-168 WTATATKDGSFW
+168 WTATATKDGNFW

-188 LDFAVEPLYVNN
+188 LDFAVEPLYVNS
-200 ADFQL
+200 ADFHL

-220 DTRNNYAGVML
+220 DTRNNYAGIML

-249 VALDNPGAG
+249 VAIDSPAVGTIYTVEVNITGDPTNSYQITPSDPSIVTWIGGNQLML
-258 VYDMGVTV
+258 MGVT
-266 TGDDIGAGYSLSS
+266 
-279 SNTEVAAVIGNNLA
+279 
-293 LTGNIGTTTIT
+293 GTTTLT
-304 ATSVTDPTK
+304 ATSNVDPTK
-313 SAQATLVVYSGTTT
+313 SAQATLVVYSGTSNVGS
-327 ISQISTAGTYSVQGI
+327 ITAEGTYSVIGT
-342 VKAKTDNS
+342 VVAKTDNS
-350 AIIMSTDFSAGI
+350 VIITDNTGGI
-362 MVYDVKQVADL
+362 MAYDVKQTSSLNIGDM
-373 TINDI
+373 

-383 TTSEYNS
+383 TVSQYNN
-390 LQQFSYNPGV
+390 LYQFSYNPGLV
-400 VVDVLGNMQIGDNY
+400 IDFIASSVPTHADIP
-414 ITLTETNLTT
+414 LTETMLST
-424 WASGNISQSDV
+424 WASGDMDQTDV
-435 KKYSWTAVAGLDNG
+435 KRYTWTAVAGLDNG

-477 DLTGYLAGYNTNNN
+477 DLTGYLAGYNTNND

-496 IDSVTESATQ
+496 VDSVTEAATQ
-506 QDYLGFNRDAI
+506 QDYLGFNRDAV
-517 NLGIGGTYTLSPI
+517 NLGIGGTYKLSPI
-530 VGGTITTDMVSYS
+530 VGGTITTDVVSYS
-543 GYDSTIISIADD
+543 GYDATIISIAED

-564 TTTITATAGSITRT
+564 ATTITASAGTITRT

-669 PAPVALTAAKVQ
+669 PAPTALTAAKVQ
-681 DWKAQAQAGII
+681 DWKAQAQEGII

-729 LDSIDIQTGS
+729 LDSIDIQSGS
-739 TYTITG
+739 TYTVTA
-745 YFIGYA
+745 YFIGYS
-751 LSHDYAAIAV
+751 LSHDYAAVAV

>member
-1 MKKKLCMVSVLSVLA
+1 MKKKLKMASVLSVLA
-16 LGSVL
+16 LGTLL

-28 VAEPVAEANNATL
+28 VAEPVTEANNAIL
-41 RRAAN
+41 RRATN
-46 VEAGKEIGIVTTAGQ
+46 VDAGKEISIVTTAGQ

-106 AEASSYNNLLQ
+106 ATASSYNNLLQ

-124 TITILSE
+124 AITILSE
-131 GAPVEKDAVAL
+131 GAPVESDAVAL
-142 TSDIANGW
+142 TADIANGW
-150 KSGANAGTLS
+150 KTGANAGTLS

-168 WTATATKDGSFW
+168 WTATATKDGNFW

-188 LDFAVEPLYVNN
+188 LDFAVEPLYVNS
-200 ADFQL
+200 ADFHL

-220 DTRNNYAGVML
+220 DTRNNYAGIML

-240 IQVSFADEY
+240 IQISFADEY
-249 VALDNPGAG
+249 IAIDSPAIGTIYTVEVNITGDPTNSYQITSSDPSIVTSIGGNQLML
-258 VYDMGVTV
+258 MGV
-266 TGDDIGAGYSLSS
+266 
-279 SNTEVAAVIGNNLA
+279 N
-293 LTGNIGTTTIT
+293 GTTTLT
-304 ATSVTDPTK
+304 ATSTVDPTK
-313 SAQATLVVYSGTTT
+313 SAQATLVVYSGTSNIGSITT
-327 ISQISTAGTYSVQGI
+327 DGTYSVIGT
-342 VKAKTDNS
+342 VAAKTDNS
-350 AIIMSTDFSAGI
+350 VIITDTSGGI
-362 MVYDVKQVADL
+362 MAYDVKQTSTLNLGDM
-373 TINDI
+373 

-383 TTSEYNS
+383 TVSQYNN
-390 LQQFSYNPGV
+390 LYQFSYNPGLV
-400 VVDVLGNMQIGDNY
+400 IDFIVSSVPTHADIP
-414 ITLTETNLTT
+414 LTETMLST
-424 WASGNISQSDV
+424 WASGDMDQTDV
-435 KKYSWTAVAGLDNG
+435 KRYTWTAVAGLDNG

-477 DLTGYLAGYNTNNN
+477 DLTGYLAGYNTNND

-496 IDSVTESATQ
+496 IDSVTEAATQ
-506 QDYLGFNRDAI
+506 QDYLGFNRDAV
-517 NLGIGGTYTLSPI
+517 NLGIGGTYKLSPI

-543 GYDSTIISIADD
+543 GYDSTIISIAED
-555 GTITGLTGG
+555 GTITGLSGG
-564 TTTITATAGSITRT
+564 TTTIIATAGTITRT

-716 LDGCDINIEPAYL
+716 LDGCDINIEPVYL
-729 LDSIDIQTGS
+729 LDSIDIQSGS
-739 TYTITG
+739 TYTVTA
-745 YFIGYA
+745 YFIGYS
-751 LSHDYAAIAV
+751 LNHDYAAVAV

>member
-1 MKKKLCMVSVLSVLA
+1 MKKKLKMASVLSVLA
-16 LGSVL
+16 LGTLL

-28 VAEPVAEANNATL
+28 VAEPVAEANNAIL
-41 RRAAN
+41 RRATN
-46 VEAGKEIGIVTTAGQ
+46 VDAGKEISIVTTAGQ

-106 AEASSYNNLLQ
+106 ATASSYNNLLQ

-124 TITILSE
+124 AITILSE
-131 GAPVEKDAVAL
+131 GAPVESDAVAL
-142 TSDIANGW
+142 TADIANGW
-150 KSGANAGTLS
+150 KTGANAGTLS

-188 LDFAVEPLYVNN
+188 LDFAVEPLYVNS
-200 ADFQL
+200 ADFHL

-220 DTRNNYAGVML
+220 DTRNNYAGIML

-240 IQVSFADEY
+240 IQISFADEY
-249 VALDNPGAG
+249 IAIDSPAIGTIYTVEVNITGDPTNSYQITSSDPSIVTSIGGNQLML
-258 VYDMGVTV
+258 MGV
-266 TGDDIGAGYSLSS
+266 
-279 SNTEVAAVIGNNLA
+279 N
-293 LTGNIGTTTIT
+293 GTTTLT
-304 ATSVTDPTK
+304 ATSTVDPTK
-313 SAQATLVVYSGTTT
+313 SAQATLVVYSGTSNIGSITT
-327 ISQISTAGTYSVQGI
+327 DGTYSVIGT
-342 VKAKTDNS
+342 VAAKTDNS
-350 AIIMSTDFSAGI
+350 VIITDTSGGI
-362 MVYDVKQVADL
+362 MAYDVKQTSSLNLGDM
-373 TINDI
+373 

-383 TTSEYNS
+383 TVSQYNN
-390 LQQFSYNPGV
+390 LYQFSYNPGLV
-400 VVDVLGNMQIGDNY
+400 IDFIVSGVPTHADIP
-414 ITLTETNLTT
+414 LTETMLST
-424 WASGNISQSDV
+424 WASGDMDQTDV
-435 KKYSWTAVAGLDNG
+435 KRYTWTAVAGLDNG

-477 DLTGYLAGYNTNNN
+477 DLTGYLAGYNTNND

-496 IDSVTESATQ
+496 IDSVTEATTQ
-506 QDYLGFNRDAI
+506 QDYLGFNRDAV
-517 NLGIGGTYTLSPI
+517 NLGIGGTYKLSPI

-543 GYDSTIISIADD
+543 GYDSTIISIAED

-564 TTTITATAGSITRT
+564 TTTITATAGTITRT

-630 YDIGDVLQVSGYVSD
+630 YDIGDILQVSGYVSD

-669 PAPVALTAAKVQ
+669 PAPTALTAAKVQ

-729 LDSIDIQTGS
+729 LDSIDIQSGS
-739 TYTITG
+739 TYTVTA
-745 YFIGYA
+745 YFIGYS
-751 LSHDYAAIAV
+751 LNHDYAAVAV

>member
-1 MKKKLCMVSVLSVLA
+1 MKKKLKMASVLSVLA
-16 LGSVL
+16 LGTLL

-46 VEAGKEIGIVTTAGQ
+46 VDAGKEISIVTTAGQ

-106 AEASSYNNLLQ
+106 ATASSYNSLLQ

-124 TITILSE
+124 AITILSE
-131 GAPVEKDAVAL
+131 GAPVESDAVAL
-142 TSDIANGW
+142 TADIANGW
-150 KSGANAGTLS
+150 KTGANAGTLS

-188 LDFAVEPLYVNN
+188 LDFAVEPLYVDS
-200 ADFQL
+200 AYFHL

-220 DTRNNYAGVML
+220 DTRNNYAGIML

-249 VALDNPGAG
+249 VAIDSPAVGTIYTVEVNITGDPTNSYQITPSDPSIVTWIGGNQLML
-258 VYDMGVTV
+258 MGVT
-266 TGDDIGAGYSLSS
+266 
-279 SNTEVAAVIGNNLA
+279 
-293 LTGNIGTTTIT
+293 GTTTLT
-304 ATSVTDPTK
+304 ATSNVDPTK
-313 SAQATLVVYSGTTT
+313 SAQATLVVYSGTSNVGS
-327 ISQISTAGTYSVQGI
+327 ITAEGTYSVIGT
-342 VKAKTDNS
+342 VVAKTDNS
-350 AIIMSTDFSAGI
+350 VIITDNTGGI
-362 MVYDVKQVADL
+362 MAYDVKQTSSLNIGDM
-373 TINDI
+373 

-383 TTSEYNS
+383 TVSQYNN
-390 LQQFSYNPGV
+390 LYQFSYNPGLV
-400 VVDVLGNMQIGDNY
+400 IDFIASSVPTHADIP
-414 ITLTETNLTT
+414 LTETMLST
-424 WASGNISQSDV
+424 WASGDMDQTDV
-435 KKYSWTAVAGLDNG
+435 KRYTWTAVAGLDNG

-477 DLTGYLAGYNTNNN
+477 DLTGYFAGYNTNND

-496 IDSVTESATQ
+496 VDSVTEAATQ
-506 QDYLGFNRDAI
+506 QDYLGFNRDAV
-517 NLGIGGTYTLSPI
+517 NLGIGGTYKLSPI
-530 VGGTITTDMVSYS
+530 VGGTITTDVVSYS
-543 GYDSTIISIADD
+543 GYDATIISIAED

-564 TTTITATAGSITRT
+564 ATTITASAGTITRT

-669 PAPVALTAAKVQ
+669 PAPTALTAAKVQ
-681 DWKAQAQAGII
+681 DWKAQAQEGII

-729 LDSIDIQTGS
+729 LDSIDIQSGS
-739 TYTITG
+739 TYTVTA
-745 YFIGYA
+745 YFIGYS
-751 LSHDYAAIAV
+751 LSHDYAAVAV

>member
-1 MKKKLCMVSVLSVLA
+1 MKKKLKMASVLSVLA
-16 LGSVL
+16 LGTLL

-46 VEAGKEIGIVTTAGQ
+46 VDAGKEISIVTTAGQ

-124 TITILSE
+124 AITILSE
-131 GAPVEKDAVAL
+131 GAPVESDAVAL
-142 TSDIANGW
+142 TADIANGW
-150 KSGANAGTLS
+150 KTGANAGTLS

-168 WTATATKDGSFW
+168 WTATATKDGNFW

-188 LDFAVEPLYVNN
+188 LDFAVEPLYVNS
-200 ADFQL
+200 ADFHL

-220 DTRNNYAGVML
+220 DTRNNYAGIML
-231 QSLEVASDQ
+231 QSLVTSTE
-240 IQVSFADEY
+240 QVQ
-249 VALDNPGAG
+249 VALSNEYIAFNAPTAG
-258 VYDMGVTV
+258 TIVDLGVTI
-266 TGDDIGAGYSLSS
+266 TGATDTSYSLSS
-279 SNTEVAAVIGNNLA
+279 SNPTVASVTGQILM
-293 LTGNIGTTTIT
+293 LTGVTGTTSIT
-304 ATSVTDPTK
+304 VTSVEDPTK
-313 SAQATLVVYSGTTT
+313 SAMATIVVYNGVST
-327 ISQISTAGTYSVQGI
+327 IANIIEDGTYSVIGT
-342 VKAKTDNS
+342 VSAKTNNS
-350 AIIMSTDFSAGI
+350 VVITDGTGGI
-362 MVYDVKQVADL
+362 MAYDVKQTSSLAIGDY
-373 TINDI
+373 IQ
-378 VRVSG
+378 VSG
-383 TTSEYNS
+383 TVSTYHG
-390 LQQFSYNPGV
+390 LHQFSYNPGLV
-400 VVDVLGNMQIGDNY
+400 IVKLASNMPTPAPTQ
-414 ITLTETNLTT
+414 LTEEIL
-424 WASGNISQSDV
+424 SEISTGEFDQTDV
-435 KKYSWTAVAGLDNG
+435 KAYSWTAVAGLSDGYNT
-449 FDVYNLSYDGIK
+449 YNLSYDGVKIESE
-461 VESVVD
+461 VELSNV
-467 LPNAELGKTY
+467 ELGKTY
-477 DLTGYLAGYNTNNN
+477 DLIGYFVGYDSNNN
-491 YVAFV
+491 YASFV
-496 IDSVTESATQ
+496 INAIVESTTQ
-506 QDYLGFNRDAI
+506 QDYLGFNRDAV
-517 NLGIGGTYTLSPI
+517 NLGIGGTYKLSPI

-543 GYDSTIISIADD
+543 GYDATIISIAED

-564 TTTITATAGSITRT
+564 TTTITATAGTITRT

-630 YDIGDVLQVSGYVSD
+630 YDIGDILQVSGYVSD

-669 PAPVALTAAKVQ
+669 PAPTALTAAKVQ
-681 DWKAQAQAGII
+681 DWKAQAQEGII

-729 LDSIDIQTGS
+729 LDSIDIQSGS
-739 TYTITG
+739 TYTVTA
-745 YFIGYA
+745 YFIGYS
-751 LSHDYAAIAV
+751 LNHDYAAVAV

>member
-1 MKKKLCMVSVLSVLA
+1 MKKKLKMASVLSVLA
-16 LGSVL
+16 LGTLL

-46 VEAGKEIGIVTTAGQ
+46 VDAGKEISIVTTAGQ

-106 AEASSYNNLLQ
+106 ATASSYNNLLQ

-124 TITILSE
+124 AITILSE
-131 GAPVEKDAVAL
+131 GAPVECEAVAL
-142 TSDIANGW
+142 TADIANGW
-150 KSGANAGTLS
+150 KTGANAGTLS

-188 LDFAVEPLYVNN
+188 LDFAVEPLYVNS
-200 ADFQL
+200 ADFHL

-220 DTRNNYAGVML
+220 DTRNNYAGIML
-231 QSLEVASDQ
+231 QSLEVVSDQ

-249 VALDNPGAG
+249 IAIDSPAIGTIYTVEVNITGDPTNSYQITSSDPSIVTSIGGNQLML
-258 VYDMGVTV
+258 MGV
-266 TGDDIGAGYSLSS
+266 
-279 SNTEVAAVIGNNLA
+279 N
-293 LTGNIGTTTIT
+293 GTTTLT
-304 ATSVTDPTK
+304 ATSTVDPTK
-313 SAQATLVVYSGTTT
+313 SAQATLVVYSGTSNIGSITT
-327 ISQISTAGTYSVQGI
+327 DGTYSVIGT
-342 VKAKTDNS
+342 VAAKTDNS
-350 AIIMSTDFSAGI
+350 VIITDTSGGI
-362 MVYDVKQVADL
+362 MAYDVKQISSLNLGDM
-373 TINDI
+373 

-383 TTSEYNS
+383 TVSQYNN
-390 LQQFSYNPGV
+390 LYQFSYNPGLV
-400 VVDVLGNMQIGDNY
+400 IDFIVSGVPTHTDIP
-414 ITLTETNLTT
+414 LTETMLST
-424 WASGNISQSDV
+424 WASGDMDQTDV
-435 KKYSWTAVAGLDNG
+435 KRYTWTAVAGLDNG

-477 DLTGYLAGYNTNNN
+477 DLTGYLAGYNTNND
-491 YVAFV
+491 YVTFV
-496 IDSVTESATQ
+496 IDSVTEAATQ
-506 QDYLGFNRDAI
+506 QDYLGFNRDAV
-517 NLGIGGTYTLSPI
+517 NLGIGGTYKLSPI
-530 VGGTITTDMVSYS
+530 VGGTITADMVSYA
-543 GYDSTIISIADD
+543 GYDSTIISIAED

-564 TTTITATAGSITRT
+564 TTTITATAGTITRT

-597 TVVGKVVAETTQSVV
+597 TVVGEVVAETTQSVV

-630 YDIGDVLQVSGYVSD
+630 YDIGDILQVSGYVSD

-669 PAPVALTAAKVQ
+669 PAPVALTAEKVQ

-729 LDSIDIQTGS
+729 LDSIDIQSGS
-739 TYTITG
+739 TYTVTA
-745 YFIGYA
+745 YFIGYS
-751 LSHDYAAIAV
+751 LNHDYAAVAV